1 MIDLI
6 TKNDAK
12 SPASEAFR
20 TIRTNIQF
28 SSINNDLKTI
38 VFTSALPDEGKSTV
52 IANLAVVMAQ
62 AGNKVVL
69 LDCDFRNP
77 TQHKI
82 FKLQSTGLSNCVAM
96 GKDVFEIIQNSGVEG
111 LDIITSGP
119 LAPNPSELLG
129 SNRMKEILA
138 ELKSKYDYVLID
150 TPPVLPVT
158 DAAVLASRVD
168 GVILLIASGQAA
180 SSMAKASKSRLEQA
194 GANILGVILNKVEVS
209 TSGYGYGYGYYYY
222 YGHGDQGEEDK
233 DHPEQ
238 RETK

>member
-6 TKNDAK
+6 TKNDSK
-12 SPASEAFR
+12 SPVSEAFR

-28 SSINNDLKTI
+28 SSINNPLKTI
-38 VFTSALPDEGKSTV
+38 VFTSSIPDEGKSTV
-52 IANLAVVMAQ
+52 IANLAIVMAQ

-77 TQHKI
+77 TQHKL
-82 FKLQSTGLSNCVAM
+82 FKLHNKGLSNCVAM
-96 GKDVFEIIQNSGVEG
+96 RKDVFEIVQNSGVDG
-111 LDIITSGP
+111 LDILTSGP
-119 LAPNPSELLG
+119 VAPNPSELLG
-129 SNRMKEILA
+129 SDRMKEVLA
-138 ELKSKYDYVLID
+138 ELKDKYDYVLID
-150 TPPVLPVT
+150 APPILPVT

-180 SSMAKASKSRLEQA
+180 PSLVRESKNRLEQA

-222 YGHGDQGEEDK
+222 YGTEDQAGEDK
-233 DHPEQ
+233 NHPEQ
-238 RETK
+238 YPTK